1 MEHLYVEY
9 LMSMSMLLQ
18 HCNIVIL
25 QYCNVELIAITIYHY
40 VTERVPKSVLGP
52 ILVVVVTR

>member
-1 MEHLYVEY
+1 
-9 LMSMSMLLQ
+9 MLLQ

-25 QYCNVELIAITIYHY
+25 QHCNVELIAITIYHY